1 MPSLTEYVGA
11 DPLGISPPDLTTVPG
26 AMANPDLGPIDL
38 RFALAFA
45 TEQPAGS
52 GNFQPVWDPSL
63 TPSLISQ
70 VKQTTGAT
78 FVASLGG
85 GNVSWID
92 PPDVEGWIS
101 TATSSLSSLIGAYE
115 LAGIDIDYEGGV
127 ADSNSTGFA
136 TAISQVMN
144 NLLGMGPLQLSI
156 APYRRTWPVYQQVV
170 KNVGPTGMVIN
181 YQAYAEGLTNQ
192 QAYLDLYADLAMF
205 VESVSPPGLGGYYDL
220 ALGIDTSTQ
229 KPRGLQGEDITAVCG
244 ALHGQNGLANAF
256 VWCAEYSAPSGFPIE
271 SNVVHIFGT

>member
-11 DPLGISPPDLTTVPG
+11 NPLGISPPDLTTVPG
-26 AMANPDLGPIDL
+26 AMANSGLGPVEL

-52 GNFQPVWDPSL
+52 GNFQPVWDASL

-70 VKQTTGAT
+70 VKQSTGAA
-78 FVASLGG
+78 FVASLAG
-85 GNVSWID
+85 GNATWID

-101 TATSSLSSLIGAYE
+101 AATSSLSSLIGTYG

-127 ADSNSTGFA
+127 ADSAEFA

-144 NLLGMGPLQLSI
+144 NLRDMAGLQLSI
-156 APYRRTWPVYQQVV
+156 APYRRTWPVYQKVV
-170 KNVGPTGMVIN
+170 SNVGPADMLIN
-181 YQAYAEGLTNQ
+181 YQAYADGLTSQ
-192 QAYLDLYADLAMF
+192 QAYLDLYAGLAQF
-205 VESVSPPGLGGYYDL
+205 VESVSPPGVGGYYDL
-220 ALGIDTSTQ
+220 ALGIDTSTH
-229 KPRGLQGEDITAVCG
+229 KPRGLQGEDILTVCS
-244 ALHGQNGLANAF
+244 ALHGQNGLASAF

-271 SNVVHIFGT
+271 RKVVNIFST

>member
-1 MPSLTEYVGA
+1 
-11 DPLGISPPDLTTVPG
+11 
-26 AMANPDLGPIDL
+26 MANPCLGSVEL

-52 GNFQPVWDPSL
+52 GNFQPVWDRSL

-70 VKQTTGAT
+70 VKQSTGAV
-78 FVASLGG
+78 FVASLAG

-101 TATSSLSSLIGAYE
+101 AATSSLSSLIGTYG

-127 ADSNSTGFA
+127 ADSSEFA

-144 NLLGMGPLQLSI
+144 NLRGMAGLKLSI
-156 APYRRTWPVYQQVV
+156 APYGRTWLKYQQVV
-170 KNVGPTGMVIN
+170 SNVGPTEMSIN
-181 YQAYAEGLTNQ
+181 YQAYADRLASQ
-192 QAYLDLYADLAMF
+192 QEYLDLYAHLAQF
-205 VESVSPPGLGGYYDL
+205 VQSVSPPGLGGYYNL
-220 ALGIDTSTQ
+220 ALGIDTSAQ
-229 KPRGLQGEDITAVCG
+229 KPRGLQGEDIIAVCS
-244 ALHGQNGLANAF
+244 AMHGQNGLANAF

-271 SNVVHIFGT
+271 TNVVNIFDT

>member
-26 AMANPDLGPIDL
+26 AMANPSLGPVEL

-70 VKQTTGAT
+70 VQQSTGAA
-78 FVASLGG
+78 FAASLAG
-85 GNVSWID
+85 GNATWID

-101 TATSSLSSLIGAYE
+101 AETSSLSSLIGTYG

-127 ADSNSTGFA
+127 ADSCEFA

-144 NLLGMGPLQLSI
+144 NLQSMAGLQLSI
-156 APYRRTWPVYQQVV
+156 APYGRTWQVYQQVV
-170 KNVGPTGMVIN
+170 SNVGPTEMFIN
-181 YQAYAEGLTNQ
+181 YQAYADRLPNQ
-192 QAYLDLYADLAMF
+192 QAYLDLYADLARF
-205 VESVSPPGLGGYYDL
+205 VESVSLPGLGGYYDL
-220 ALGIDTSTQ
+220 ALGIDTSAQ
-229 KPRGLQGEDITAVCG
+229 KQRGLQGEDILAVCS
-244 ALHGQNGLANAF
+244 ALHDQNGLANAF

-271 SNVVHIFGT
+271 TNVINIFGT